1 MKKKSSPE
9 ICVFQ
14 VMTPDCLSVWPK
26 VEGLIESGM
35 SRADASSPSR
45 SIDYS
50 IEHVKHFV
58 ITGQWMLLVAVDKSG
73 DLKGAATVSFIDY
86 PLKRAAFLTT
96 VSGNFIVN
104 KDCFDQLKE
113 VLKKAGAK
121 SIQGIVSK
129 SVARLYSRLG
139 IQGDRLFIESE
150 V

>member
-9 ICVFQ
+9 VCVFQ

-35 SRADASSPSR
+35 DRVTSSSSRPLE
-45 SIDYS
+45 YS
-50 IEHVKHFV
+50 IKHVKHFV
-58 ITGQWMLLVAVDKSG
+58 ATGQWMLLVAVDRDG

-96 VSGNFIVN
+96 ISGNFVVN

-121 SIQGIVSK
+121 SLQGIVSK
-129 SVARLYSRLG
+129 SVARLCSRAG
-139 IQGDRLFIESE
+139 IEGDRIFIESE

>member
-26 VEGLIESGM
+26 VEDLIESGM
-35 SRADASSPSR
+35 DRVTSSSSRPLE
-45 SIDYS
+45 YS

-58 ITGQWMLLVAVDKSG
+58 VTGQWMLLVAVDRDG
-73 DLKGAATVSFIDY
+73 GLKGAATVSFIDY

-96 VSGNFIVN
+96 ISGNFIVN

-139 IQGDRLFIESE
+139 IQGDRVFIESE

>member
-14 VMTPDCLSVWPK
+14 VMTPDCLSAWPK

-35 SRADASSPSR
+35 DRVTSSSSRPLE
-45 SIDYS
+45 YS

-58 ITGQWMLLVAVDKSG
+58 ITGQWMLVVAVDRDG
-73 DLKGAATVSFIDY
+73 GLKGAATVSFIDY
-86 PLKRAAFLTT
+86 PLKKAAFITT
-96 VSGNFIVN
+96 VSGSLIMN

-121 SIQGIVSK
+121 SMQGVVRN
-129 SVARLYSRLG
+129 SVARLCSRLG
-139 IQGDRLFIESE
+139 IEGDRVFIESE